1 MATPAA
7 LKPALSGVEHSSSIH
22 MERCGVEGSSLRP
35 WQMIAHRNARGEV
48 VELMQVKEG
57 DARSGQS
64 AGWMARTTLYGAVFT
79 CTLPY
84 LLRPA
89 TVAFCGNSWIL
100 DRVCGLICG
109 AWDTFCEVCAD
120 LGIRAGRDSVG
131 PERNMNSSVRNVDTS
146 SHHFRTAST

>member
-1 MATPAA
+1 M
-7 LKPALSGVEHSSSIH
+7 L
-22 MERCGVEGSSLRP
+22 
-35 WQMIAHRNARGEV
+35 ARASR
-48 VELMQVKEG
+48 
-57 DARSGQS
+57 ARMDSVNYLVR
-64 AGWMARTTLYGAVFT
+64 WFCT

-109 AWDTFCEVCAD
+109 AWDTFCEVYAD
-120 LGIRAGRDSVG
+120 LGIRTSHAGRDSVG
-131 PERNMNSSVRNVDTS
+131 PERNINSSARNVDTS